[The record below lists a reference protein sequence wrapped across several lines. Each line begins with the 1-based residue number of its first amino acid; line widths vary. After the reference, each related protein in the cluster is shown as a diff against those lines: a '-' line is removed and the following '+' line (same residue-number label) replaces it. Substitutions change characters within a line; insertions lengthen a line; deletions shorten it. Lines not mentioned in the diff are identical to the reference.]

1 MKKIA
6 ADIDEILHEW
16 HTPKA
21 ERILKEMG
29 VSERNWRIFA
39 RSGGHAD
46 GTTWSCRRLAAEE
59 GNISHVR
66 AWQIVKKTGKR
77 LREYMESRGAK

>member
-6 ADIDEILHEW
+6 TDIDEILHEW

-39 RSGGHAD
+39 LNGGFAD
-46 GTTWSCRRLAAEE
+46 GTKWSYRQLADLE
-59 GNISHVR
+59 GISENPVDIHIT
-66 AWQIVKKTGKR
+66 AKPPTHKR
-77 LREYMESRGAK
+77 KDTA